1 MGNAKEVEDFAERL
15 RALKERSGRSY
26 GSLAT
31 RLHVSTSTL
40 HRYCNGDAVPA
51 DYAPVER
58 FARLCGATPE
68 ELVAL
73 HRRWIL
79 ADAAKRRAR
88 ESAVSAPRGGGD
100 ASGGPAAD
108 GSARGMDAR
117 PGGGEPRQSADV
129 RGADAASDAAGTTA
143 TPAAP
148 PAA

>member
-1 MGNAKEVEDFAERL
+1 MTTPWNALVGRPRDDARRRGRYWGVEGVGNAKEVEDFAERL

-88 ESAVSAPRGGGD
+88 ERAMSAPRGG
-100 ASGGPAAD
+100 
-108 GSARGMDAR
+108 
-117 PGGGEPRQSADV
+117 
-129 RGADAASDAAGTTA
+129 
-143 TPAAP
+143 
-148 PAA
+148 